1 MSEHETGS
9 IASSST
15 TGNSTSSK
23 SGSKGLARVGLI
35 KKVIH
40 SFISHSQLDIS
51 SLHISSPDE
60 SGLCASGKIRLSH
73 LPSGPIPLVGLKVK
87 FKDPENVLLYRNA
100 TLPTNEKGK
109 TTNIKGIPFARVKIE
124 PLTLQPGLPGS
135 VSSEV
140 DLKLVVHPDHHAEFV
155 DFVKDVVRS
164 DPKTGTKVLL
174 SAQGVQVKVFGLKFG
189 GLKLEKEVALGGL
202 GCLGGALIF
211 DQEGTSAPKFAED
224 GNSIAGATSE
234 KKKRNRWSLRKNS
247 LEKNIKQ
254 NQLSPATSSTTAVD
268 PKPTATSKRLEISDL
283 EIVGGDAVKGIQVKA
298 KVTIENPAKSPSLT
312 VEPGELRFLLCIPDS
327 QAGKSDSN
335 AILPA
340 GYIELGHLAL
350 ESMVLKPGPNTVKAS
365 GFILLPPPSSDPD
378 DTTSY
383 QYRAHSKGQYCIAKI
398 LQNEALDACAV
409 ATKHSAS
416 DPSSGAS
423 TVGWLAEAFEG
434 TRIDARIPPLGE
446 RVKLLDGAELR
457 VEGSEGGFSPK
468 DSNLKSSVARAT
480 LRNSFGVDIFVDQLT
495 VQACSSALY
504 DENGNPEILE
514 LGVVD
519 TSRGSGWSGLTLKQG
534 GEPLHASLPME
545 INPDPKVLIEIL
557 LKSAK
562 SRHVDLG
569 NPLTSLLEE
578 LRYSHWT
585 EAGWSSP
592 PKSRPSS
599 SRGTSIRTSVDQ
611 VPTAPTDPSDDLA
624 LLLSSALANLRVTAH
639 VEAEARIGQFKIP
652 GKLKFTQKHLPIALS
667 TATATSLL
675 PLVGKPFVKAMVD
688 RAEVEVSRIKV
699 TSMDDRG
706 VLAKVSIRLVNFGPL
721 SAMVQFVTGLQLR
734 DTINGKEET
743 VAVLECSDE
752 IPVIAGEEKP
762 VEVDARIA
770 IPTGSQARDFYSHF
784 ILKLLKSEAAEFG
797 VFSEKLSATSGGVQ
811 FDTSLSKSIILDG
824 LGGFPDLKLD
834 DFRVVGEASAPVDGV
849 SLSVA
854 APVNGGQASAI
865 QIKATTII
873 KNAGELSLDVQ
884 RLECDLLLDGIVIG
898 QATLVDV
905 NLQAR
910 GTVKVN
916 VDGLIYPPSKEG
928 EAKISALKSLSSM
941 IEGLLGGEEILI
953 QVRGKR
959 AWVADQGSRPV
970 SLAWLDEALRGFQ
983 TVASL
988 QWASVPVVESVNVGC
1003 IEAVFPARGDMQI
1016 KVEQVSADY
1025 RIPFPINLE
1034 IREIQADLD
1043 IMYENKVMAT
1053 CSAAQDQIVH
1063 KVDDADDQSQRQRSS
1078 SSSSK
1083 RDTSQYASGKINL
1096 SLQAFELNTRD
1107 NDELGDM
1114 VSHAVQAGPDGTSQI
1129 SLRGT
1134 AKARVHTVLGLLDIR
1149 VKLGKDH
1156 KVKIAGLDGLRTSP
1170 VKYSSLEVV
1179 SANPK
1184 YIVAMLDLSLYNPS
1198 ESIRVR
1204 IPDSSLTMAA
1214 YFRDAFLGDVLIG
1227 GDGKGVNLNSGP
1239 INLPGVEFR
1248 YRPASSSEPLI
1259 RPMLTQFLSGK
1270 TSTLSIRGHQKSS
1283 TNAALS
1289 QALGALDLQV
1299 EVKPID
1305 RDILHRIS
1313 VQLGINV
1320 VTSNTIDAKY
1330 IMKNPIK
1337 LDIDIL
1343 HLEVAA
1349 FYKSKPFGTASKSYS
1364 KESKTNRL
1372 LLPAGQEKI
1381 ENDLVIKLSTP
1392 LDKLVA
1398 AFINERGSIILE
1410 LQLKAVLDINGFII
1424 PNFEYTQDV
1433 PLDVTGLQGVAKLL
1447 RLV

>member
-1 MSEHETGS
+1 MTEQQQQHDTGS
-9 IASSST
+9 IASSSSSV
-15 TGNSTSSK
+15 TGNATSIKST
-23 SGSKGLARVGLI
+23 SKGLSRIGPI
-35 KKVIH
+35 KKLIH
-40 SFISHSQLDIS
+40 SFISRSQLDIA
-51 SLHISSPDE
+51 SLHISSPDA

-73 LPSGPIPLVGLKVK
+73 LATGPIPLVGLKVK
-87 FKDPENVLLYRNA
+87 FKDPDNVLLYRISSSS
-100 TLPTNEKGK
+100 
-109 TTNIKGIPFARVKIE
+109 TTKQTPFARVKIQ

-140 DLKLVVHPDHHAEFV
+140 DLKLVLEEGTRDQFV

-164 DPKTGTKVLL
+164 DPKAGTRVRL

-189 GLKLEKEVALGGL
+189 GLKLEKEVVLGGL

-211 DQEGTSAPKFAED
+211 EPDGGPSTRGHSKDAEESIGGTEKRKRRWTLGRSSFEK
-224 GNSIAGATSE
+224 AT
-234 KKKRNRWSLRKNS
+234 
-247 LEKNIKQ
+247 KQ
-254 NQLSPATSSTTAVD
+254 STSSPASSSTTAVD
-268 PKPTATSKRLEISDL
+268 RGVPTSKQLEIHGL
-283 EIVGGDAVKGIQVKA
+283 EIVGGDAVKGIKVKA
-298 KVTIENPAKSPSLT
+298 EVTIENPAASPSLT
-312 VEPGELRFLLCIPDS
+312 VEPGELRFVLCVPDV
-327 QAGKSDSN
+327 QASKE
-335 AILPA
+335 LPKGSEDA
-340 GYIELGHLAL
+340 TLFDGYIELGNLAL
-350 ESMVLKPGPNTVKAS
+350 ESMVLKPGPNKVKAS
-365 GFILLPPPSSDPD
+365 GFIFLPPPPSDAQ

-383 QYRAHSKGQYCIAKI
+383 QYRAYKQGQDSIAKI
-398 LQNEALDACAV
+398 LQNEVLEACAI
-409 ATKHSAS
+409 ATRYNAS
-416 DPSSGAS
+416 NPDSGAS

-446 RVKLLDGAELR
+446 KVKLLDGAELR
-457 VEGSEGGFSPK
+457 VEKSEGDLAPRGE
-468 DSNLKSSVARAT
+468 DDLKSSIARAT
-480 LRNSFGVDIFVDQLT
+480 LRNSFGVDIFVDQLA
-495 VQACSSALY
+495 VLACSSALY
-504 DENGNPEILE
+504 DEHGNPEVLE
-514 LGVVD
+514 LGKID
-519 TSRGSGWSGLTLKQG
+519 TARGSWNGLTLRHG

-562 SRHVDLG
+562 SRRVDLG

-578 LRYSHWT
+578 LRVSHWS
-585 EAGWSSP
+585 EAGWSAP

-611 VPTAPTDPSDDLA
+611 VSTAPNDPSDDLA
-624 LLLSSALANLRVTAH
+624 LLLSSALANLKVTAH
-639 VEAEARIGQFKIP
+639 VEAEARIGQFKVP

-667 TATATSLL
+667 TATASSLL

-688 RAEVEVSRIKV
+688 RAEVEVSSIKV
-699 TSMDDRG
+699 SSMDDRG

-721 SAMVQFVTGLQLR
+721 SAIVRFVTGLQLR
-734 DTINGKEET
+734 DTVDDKEQT
-743 VAVLECSDE
+743 VAVLECTDE

-770 IPTGSQARDFYSHF
+770 IPSGAQSRRLFSHF
-784 ILKLLKSEAAEFG
+784 IGKLLKSDAAHFA
-797 VFSEKLSATSGGVQ
+797 VFTERLNATSGGVQ
-811 FDTSLSKSIILDG
+811 FDTSLNKSIVLDG
-824 LGGFPDLKLD
+824 LGGFPDLKLE
-834 DFRVVGEASAPVDGV
+834 DFQVVGEASAPVDGV

-865 QIKATTII
+865 QIKATTVI
-873 KNAGELSLDVQ
+873 KNAGELSLDVVK
-884 RLECDLLLDGIVIG
+884 LEVDLALDGIVIG
-898 QATLVDV
+898 QATLEDV
-905 NLQAR
+905 NVKAR

-916 VDGLIYPPSKEG
+916 VDGLIYPPLAEG
-928 EAKISALKSLSSM
+928 KSRESALISLGKL
-941 IEGLLGGEEILI
+941 IEGLLAGDAIEI

-959 AWVADQGSRPV
+959 AWVADSSKRPV
-970 SLAWLDEALRGFQ
+970 SLAWLDEALRGFE
-983 TVASL
+983 TTASL
-988 QWASVPVVESVNVGC
+988 QWGNVPVVDAVNVGC
-1003 IEAVFPARGDMQI
+1003 IEAVFPARSDMQV

-1025 RIPFPINLE
+1025 CIPFPINLE
-1034 IREIQADLD
+1034 IQAIQTDLD

-1053 CSAAQDQIVH
+1053 CSAVQDKIVH
-1063 KVDDADDQSQRQRSS
+1063 KVDDVTRRQRSS
-1078 SSSSK
+1078 STQSTSSSK
-1083 RDTSQYASGKINL
+1083 GTPQYASGKIHL
-1096 SLQAFELNTRD
+1096 SLEAFELKTEGNE
-1107 NDELGDM
+1107 ELGSM
-1114 VSHAVQAGPDGTSQI
+1114 VSHAIQAGPDGTSQI

-1134 AKARVHTVLGLLDIR
+1134 AKAQVQTVLGILDVR

-1170 VKYSSLEVV
+1170 FQYTSLEVV

-1184 YIVAMLDLSLYNPS
+1184 YIVAKLDLSLNNPS

-1214 YFRDAFLGDVLIG
+1214 YFEDAFLGDVLIG

-1239 INLPGVEFR
+1239 IKLPGVEFR

-1270 TSTLSIRGHQKSS
+1270 TSTLSIRGHSKSS

-1289 QALGALDLQV
+1289 KALGALDLKV

-1330 IMKNPIK
+1330 TMKNPIK

-1349 FYKSKPFGTASKSYS
+1349 FYKGKPFGTASKSYN

-1372 LLPAGQEKI
+1372 LLPAGQQVI

-1398 AFINERGSIILE
+1398 AFINERGSIVLE

-1424 PNFEYTQDV
+1424 PNFEYNQDV